1 VNVWLVCGAAIAA
14 QFALCLIAALRGSPF
29 ERLLGLELGSTIVSL
44 SFLVLAEGYD
54 RSIYFD
60 LALAYTGASFV
71 ANLVFVR
78 FLERWV

>member
-1 VNVWLVCGAAIAA
+1 VV
-14 QFALCLIAALRGSPF
+14 
-29 ERLLGLELGSTIVSL
+29 
-44 SFLVLAEGYD
+44 AEGYD

>member
-1 VNVWLVCGAAIAA
+1 VNLWLLCGAAIAA
-14 QFALCLIAALRGSPF
+14 QFSLCLVAALRGSPF

-60 LALAYTGASFV
+60 LALVYTGASFV